1 MQASVLGPASVDGVC
16 GGSHA
21 RGNCMIT
28 LRLTR
33 GCQLEGIDAH
43 IMCAYL
49 RWSGHV
55 VRMNDSRLPKA
66 LLYGQLKSGQR
77 PAGRPMKRFKTF

>member
-21 RGNCMIT
+21 RGNCMIA

-33 GCQLEGIDAH
+33 G
-43 IMCAYL
+43 Y
-49 RWSGHV
+49 R
-55 VRMNDSRLPKA
+55 
-66 LLYGQLKSGQR
+66 KSGAIESDAENSHRICHRQVDIR
-77 PAGRPMKRFKTF
+77 DVCDWEHSELSLTFVQFHVEYYSETSINE